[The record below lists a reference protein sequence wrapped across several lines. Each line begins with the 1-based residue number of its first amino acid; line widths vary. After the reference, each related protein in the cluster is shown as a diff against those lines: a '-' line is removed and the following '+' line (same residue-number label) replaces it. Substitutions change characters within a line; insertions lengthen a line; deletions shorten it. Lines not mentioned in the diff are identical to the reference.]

1 MFSLKTLMI
10 CSGLCFFT
18 GAFVGLL
25 FAALTFS
32 GDDVDPPIDWDD
44 VKRGGTKHD

>member
-1 MFSLKTLMI
+1 MYSLRTLMI
-10 CSGLCFFT
+10 CSGLCFFI

-25 FAALTFS
+25 IAVLAFP
-32 GDDVDPPIDWDD
+32 GEVVDPPIDWDD

>member
-1 MFSLKTLMI
+1 MYSLKTLMI
-10 CSGLCFFT
+10 CSGLCFFV

-25 FAALTFS
+25 IAVLAFS
-32 GDDVDPPIDWDD
+32 DDGTMPPIDWED